1 MKVRCLA
8 HLLVGAAAL
17 ALMLPSSFAGDGQPA
32 PTPREALQPF
42 NTLVG
47 SWKGTAK
54 PSGTK
59 AEQDRDFWIEKI
71 SWGWQFKDKDAWLTV
86 DFEKS
91 KHFTKGTLRYVPD
104 KKHYVLTLT
113 TLNKEE
119 LTMKGE
125 LDDKGKI
132 LTAESEPDAKM
143 EVHRIVI
150 NMLHD
155 GERFLYRVEKRK
167 ADKARFSMVFSVG
180 ATKEGIAFANGS
192 NKPECVVSGGLG
204 TQAVSYMG
212 KTYYVCCSGCAT
224 EFRADPAKYVKEF
237 EEKQAKK
244 DKK

>member
-1 MKVRCLA
+1 MKVRCFAVLI
-8 HLLVGAAAL
+8 AAAAVL
-17 ALMLPSSFAGDGQPA
+17 VLQSSFAADGP
-32 PTPREALQPF
+32 PTRTPREGLQPF

-71 SWGWQFKDKDAWLTV
+71 SWEWQFKDKDAWMTV
-86 DFEKS
+86 SFDKS
-91 KHFTKGTLRYVPD
+91 KHFTKGTLRFLPE
-104 KKHYVLTLT
+104 KGNYVLTLT
-113 TLNKEE
+113 TVNKDE
-119 LTMKGE
+119 LTLKGE

-132 LTAESEPDAKM
+132 LTVESEPDAKM
-143 EVHRIVI
+143 DVHRIII

-155 GERFLYRVEKRK
+155 GERFLYRVDKRK
-167 ADKARFSMVFSVG
+167 ADKVRYSTVFSVG
-180 ATKEGIAFANGS
+180 ATKEGIAFAGGS

-204 TQAVSYMG
+204 TQQVSYQG
-212 KTYYVCCSGCAT
+212 KTYYVCCSGCAA